1 MLTLQN
7 IPQLL
12 QRELT
17 DFLLQTLQTHF
28 PDYRSYRDKKDDAI
42 RHLAQQL
49 PTAPQEEA
57 AAAQQLSS
65 VAFFSAM
72 LGLKANLDNFLD
84 PVRGRFLD
92 ADPEIYLRED
102 LARRLPDYCSAEAVR
117 DRFYG
122 GLTPEQRQLYEP
134 VQDYMCYMETVL
146 PKLAHYCGYVLGNAL
161 FPKAIPAYGP
171 DTAQTLRYQL
181 FLSDYFGKKLAI

>member
-1 MLTLQN
+1 MLSLQN
-7 IPQLL
+7 IPELL
-12 QRELT
+12 QRELM
-17 DFLLQTLQTHF
+17 DFLLHTMESLF

-42 RHLAQQL
+42 RLLAQQL
-49 PTAPQEEA
+49 PAASQEEA

-84 PVRGRFLD
+84 PVRGRFLE

-122 GLTPEQRQLYEP
+122 GLTPEQQQIYEP

-161 FPKAIPAYGP
+161 FPNVIPAYGP
-171 DTAQTLRYQL
+171 DAAQTVRYQL
-181 FLSDYFGKKLAI
+181 FLSNYFGKKLSI